1 VSYVIDHFYG
11 SNPTKYVEGLYRVGI
26 GEDLKLSINGYL
38 PPKIRMPNTT
48 TTNRAEYWSK
58 TTLPW
63 MSIGY
68 ETQIAPINTVTF
80 YNAIANNGKMM
91 RPRFVKE
98 FIKDGKVVMTVEP
111 EVIKDQIAKPQS
123 VKTMQTILRHVVSQ
137 GLGKRAGSH
146 SFQVAGKTG
155 TAQVAKAGGYKSG
168 TIEYWLSFCGYFPA
182 DDPKYTCI
190 VCLKKSGLPASGG
203 SMSGAVFHKISEGV
217 MAKNLK
223 LRVSDAYDSLFAFQ
237 PVVKTG
243 DVASANYV
251 LNHLKV
257 STDDM
262 NLKAPEIQQHVM
274 PNTIGMGAKDAV
286 YQIER
291 QGVKVTLNGV
301 GSVRHQSI
309 APGTPLKPGMNC
321 TLELK

>member
-1 VSYVIDHFYG
+1 
-11 SNPTKYVEGLYRVGI
+11 
-26 GEDLKLSINGYL
+26 
-38 PPKIRMPNTT
+38 
-48 TTNRAEYWSK
+48 
-58 TTLPW
+58 
-63 MSIGY
+63 
-68 ETQIAPINTVTF
+68 
-80 YNAIANNGKMM
+80 MM